1 MIASTI
7 AACVIVFI
15 SGVLIGFSTAS
26 RAYARAELRSLGF
39 NRQSADL
46 YRRAAKFPARLVRVT
61 ELYGDFAADTLSTQT
76 RAVIEQW
83 LNDYEK
89 EIS

>member
-1 MIASTI
+1 MIASII
-7 AACVIVFI
+7 AVCVLFAIA
-15 SGVLIGFSTAS
+15 GFLAGSSTAS
-26 RAYARAELRSLGF
+26 RAHTRAELRSLGF

-46 YRRAAKFPARLVRVT
+46 YRRAAKLLARLVRVT
-61 ELYGDFAADTLSTQT
+61 ELYGDFAADNLSDKT

-89 EIS
+89 EV